1 MCLQPFKNKEGGKK
15 KKRKDRVSVLSC
27 PKQDKK
33 GQSIG
38 NIEINLL
45 GMPCRKL
52 PVVTDRCVVGWM

>member
-15 KKRKDRVSVLSC
+15 KKERTEFVLSC

>member
-1 MCLQPFKNKEGGKK
+1 MCLQPFKNKEGEKK

-27 PKQDKK
+27 PKQDK